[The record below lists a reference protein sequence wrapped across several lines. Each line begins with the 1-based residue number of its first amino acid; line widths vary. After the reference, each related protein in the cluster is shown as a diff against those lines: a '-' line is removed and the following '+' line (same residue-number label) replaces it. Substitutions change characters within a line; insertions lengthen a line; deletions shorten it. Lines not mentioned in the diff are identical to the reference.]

1 MSNAGLGSTTTWDTA
16 RVAVPP
22 LLVREAQVSYSVRP
36 KAHRDFIPLFSQD
49 TTSTDVRFLLGDIG
63 DLFWDSSAR
72 TRTWT
77 IQIQSHL
84 PPQQSLPRQIE
95 ERGRYGG
102 RLITLAEAFRL
113 ADEALFTAER
123 ERQEARERDALF
135 WSDLEDEA

>member
-1 MSNAGLGSTTTWDTA
+1 MSIAGLGSTTTWDTA
-16 RVAVPP
+16 RAAVPP
-22 LLVREAQVSYSVRP
+22 LLVREAQASYTVRP
-36 KAHRDFIPLFSQD
+36 KARRDFIPLFSQD
-49 TTSTDVRFLLGDIG
+49 TTSTDIRFLLGDIG

-77 IQIQSHL
+77 IQSHL
-84 PPQQSLPRQIE
+84 PPQQLSLPRQIE
-95 ERGRYGG
+95 ERGPYGG
-102 RLITLAEAFRL
+102 RLITLAEACRL